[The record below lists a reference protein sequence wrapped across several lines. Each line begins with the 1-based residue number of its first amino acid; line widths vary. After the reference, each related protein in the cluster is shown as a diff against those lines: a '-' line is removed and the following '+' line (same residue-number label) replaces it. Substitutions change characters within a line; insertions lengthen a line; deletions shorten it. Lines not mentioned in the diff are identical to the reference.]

1 MSSMSELH
9 AEITEMRGQG
19 FNDVQIAKILCIP
32 LGMIPEEREQED
44 DEVVGYDDLMA
55 DAEALASAGWG
66 TDEDY
71 GSASDV
77 Y

>member
-1 MSSMSELH
+1 MSSMSELA
-9 AEITEMRGQG
+9 AEIAEMRGQG
-19 FNDVQIAKILCIP
+19 FNDVQIAKMLHIP
-32 LGMIPEEREQED
+32 LSMIPEEQED

-55 DAEALASAGWG
+55 DAEALASAGFG

>member
-1 MSSMSELH
+1 MSSMSELS
-9 AEITEMRGQG
+9 AEIAEMRVQG
-19 FNDVQIAKILCIP
+19 FNDVQIAKMLCIP
-32 LGMIPEEREQED
+32 LNLIPEED
-44 DEVVGYDDLMA
+44 DRVIDYDDCMA

>member
-1 MSSMSELH
+1 MSELA

-32 LGMIPEEREQED
+32 LGMIPEEQED
-44 DEVVGYDDLMA
+44 DEVVEYDDLMA

-71 GSASDV
+71 GSAADV

>member
-1 MSSMSELH
+1 MSAMSELA

-32 LGMIPEEREQED
+32 LGMIPEEQED
-44 DEVVGYDDLMA
+44 DEVVEYDDLMA

-71 GSASDV
+71 GSAADV

>member
-1 MSSMSELH
+1 MSSMSELA
-9 AEITEMRGQG
+9 AEIAEMRGQG
-19 FNDVQIAKILCIP
+19 FNDVQIAKMLHIP
-32 LGMIPEEREQED
+32 LSMIPEEQED
-44 DEVVGYDDLMA
+44 DGVVGYDDLMA